1 MRYFRCLAGD
11 ETYEQAR
18 LTLDAAWGHPNA
30 ETNTLTCF
38 NPAENAPR
46 DTQGRAMLAVN
57 DEFVAY
63 PAAAEMLTQLLA
75 IGAVEEIT
83 EDAYRAALESPSP
96 VS

>member
-18 LTLDAAWGHPNA
+18 LTLDAVWGHPDA

-46 DTQGRAMLAVN
+46 DSQGRAMLAVN

-63 PAAAEMLTQLLA
+63 PAAAEMLPQLLA
-75 IGAVEEIT
+75 SGAVEEIT
-83 EDAYRAALESPSP
+83 AEAYRSATAVP
-96 VS
+96 